1 LRNASDIMIK
11 ENFRKIYLFAGFIV
25 AALILGA
32 CGTVENKENQT
43 AETVF
48 SKAMQEFKDEDYFE
62 AQKLF
67 DMMRLQYPASDYADD
82 AQFYLAETN
91 FKRKEYILA
100 AFNYGQLRRVHPHS
114 PFYQRCLYQTAQ
126 CYVQMSPNYERE
138 QDYTLKAI
146 RTLTEYQTLY
156 PSDTSYAEASKLIET
171 MRDKLAHREYAIA
184 LLYLKLHSYHS
195 SVIYYDSVID
205 SYPDS
210 KYFELSYFGKID
222 AYFTMKKYEEALGV
236 IDFYKKLFPK
246 GKFLNEIKD
255 IETEIA
261 AAQKE
266 Q

>member
-236 IDFYKKLFPK
+236 LHFNKKTLP
-246 GKFLNEIKD
+246 
-255 IETEIA
+255 
-261 AAQKE
+261 
-266 Q
+266 